1 MGLNWINSGDTQQ
14 WFTKRGLKK
23 IIRRPIWKI
32 GISVSKTLPGSR
44 KLSLRPKDVKKLQC
58 HQCLTGCNKNHRND
72 AGYTMRYPMK
82 KQAGFSLTELL
93 IVMAVSMI
101 LLAGIASAFSSHAKT
116 TSMQVL
122 TVDTVHRARTA
133 LASMTKD
140 IRMAGYRTSSSAV
153 TGISQAT
160 ANSIRVL
167 VDLNQDGSTSGSDED
182 ITYAFDDSSKTINR
196 NGSVLAN
203 HIESLTLTYTL
214 KDGSTTQAP
223 TDLSGIRKVR
233 LTLIVRSST
242 IDPLTADY
250 KRFELTSDITPRNMN
265 L

>member
-1 MGLNWINSGDTQQ
+1 
-14 WFTKRGLKK
+14 
-23 IIRRPIWKI
+23 
-32 GISVSKTLPGSR
+32 
-44 KLSLRPKDVKKLQC
+44 
-58 HQCLTGCNKNHRND
+58 
-72 AGYTMRYPMK
+72 MK

-140 IRMAGYRTSSSAV
+140 IRMAGYRGSGTAF

-160 ANSIRVL
+160 AGSIRIL
-167 VDLNQDGSTSGSDED
+167 VDLNQDGSMSGSNED
-182 ITYAFDDSSKTINR
+182 ITFAFDNSSKTVSR
-196 NGSVLAN
+196 NGNVLADN
-203 HIESLTLTYTL
+203 IESLALTYTL

-223 TDLSGIRKVR
+223 TDLSSIRKVTM
-233 LTLIVRSST
+233 TLIVRSST
-242 IDPLTADY
+242 IDPLTSDY
-250 KRFELTSDITPRNMN
+250 RRLELTSDITPRNMN